1 MQLSKRAI
9 DDFKKIYLAE
19 FKVSLS
25 DEQAN
30 SKGLGLLNL
39 VKLIYRPI
47 NKNENE
53 KLYKNTK

>member
-1 MQLSKRAI
+1 MQLSKRAV
-9 DDFKKIYLAE
+9 DDFKKIYLKE

-30 SKGLGLLNL
+30 SKGLALLNL